1 MDFISNNEFNRS
13 FEREKCV
20 MRGKKLGKDLLKSI
34 KRDDLVGFLAEKTSM
49 WGGKDIRNR

>member
-1 MDFISNNEFNRS
+1 
-13 FEREKCV
+13 

-49 WGGKDIRNR
+49 WGGKDIRNDKVHIMV

>member
-1 MDFISNNEFNRS
+1 
-13 FEREKCV
+13 

-49 WGGKDIRNR
+49 WGGKDIRNDKVDKVHIMV